1 MTTPNNTA
9 DSDELIFADEDE
21 LVFADEEAQDADPT
35 GAWKVLIVDDDAEVH
50 NVTRLALGDFRFEG
64 KRLDFVSIY
73 SGEEARA
80 LIAEHPDTA
89 VILLDVVM
97 EEENAGLDFVRH
109 LREELG
115 NQLIRIILRTGQPG
129 QAPEE
134 RVIADYD
141 INDYR
146 TKTELTAQKLFNSM
160 IVALRS
166 FRDLMQIEAHK
177 SELQAL
183 VSSFERFVPHE
194 FLSHLEKDSIVDVQL
209 GDQVQKEMTILF
221 SDIRDFTPLSE
232 QMTPEENF
240 RFANSFFSRMEPSIG
255 AYNGFIDKFIGD
267 AIMALF
273 PQCPDDALRAAVTM
287 LKALKEYNRDRAKVE
302 YAPIRI
308 GIGLNTGAL
317 MLGTVGGESRMDG
330 TVISDAVNVASRIET
345 LTKTYDVPLL
355 ISSSTYERLTDP
367 SHHAIRK
374 IGRVSAKGKSS
385 ITTVYEAFDADDDE
399 CIARKKQTL
408 ADFERGLDLFA
419 ARDFQQAQQTFAT
432 ILDTNPVDAVARRYA
447 ERSQHLAAQGVAD
460 DWSEVERMD

>member
-1 MTTPNNTA
+1 MTTLKDSA
-9 DSDELIFADEDE
+9 DSDEL
-21 LVFADEEAQDADPT
+21 VFAAEEPRDADPT
-35 GAWKVLIVDDDAEVH
+35 ETWKVLIVDDDAEVH
-50 NVTRLALGDFRFEG
+50 HVTRLALGDFRFED
-64 KRLDFVSIY
+64 KKLEFVSIY
-73 SGEEARA
+73 SGEEART
-80 LIAEHPDTA
+80 LIADHPDTA

-97 EEENAGLDFVRH
+97 EQENAGLDFVRH
-109 LREELG
+109 LRDELG
-115 NQLIRIILRTGQPG
+115 NRLIRIILRTGQPG

-177 SELQAL
+177 TELQSL
-183 VSSFERFVPHE
+183 VASFERFVPHE

-255 AYNGFIDKFIGD
+255 TCNGFIDKFIGD

-273 PQCPDDALRAAVTM
+273 PQCPDDALRAAITM
-287 LKALKEYNRDRAKVE
+287 LQALKEYNTDRAKVE

-317 MLGTVGGESRMDG
+317 MLGTVGGQNRMDG
-330 TVISDAVNVASRIET
+330 TVISDAVNVASRVET
-345 LTKTYDVPLL
+345 MTKTYDVPLL
-355 ISSSTYERLTDP
+355 LSSNTYEHLADP
-367 SHHAIRK
+367 YQYAIRK
-374 IGRVSAKGKSS
+374 VGRVSAKGKSS
-385 ITTVYEAFDADDDE
+385 ITTVYEAFDADAPE
-399 CIARKKQTL
+399 CIELKKQTL
-408 ADFERGLDLFA
+408 ADFARGLDLFS
-419 ARDFQQAQQTFAT
+419 ARDFQQAHQTFAA
-432 ILDTNPVDAVARRYA
+432 ILAANPADTVARRYA
-447 ERSQHLAAQGVAD
+447 ERSQHLIAQGVAD
-460 DWSEVERMD
+460 DWSEVESMD